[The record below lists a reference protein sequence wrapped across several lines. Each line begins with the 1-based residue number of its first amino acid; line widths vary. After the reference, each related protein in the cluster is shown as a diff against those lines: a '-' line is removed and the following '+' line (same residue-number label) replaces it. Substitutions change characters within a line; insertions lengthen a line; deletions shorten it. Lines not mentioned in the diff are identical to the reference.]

1 MYKVATLGKR
11 GCMVHIVGE
20 SSDLDADP

>member
-11 GCMVHIVGE
+11 GSMVHIVGE